1 MKIFL
6 LSGLLFILVYSVQA
20 QRYSAK
26 NGYVG
31 FYSHT
36 TIEDIQADNNQVASI
51 LDIEKG
57 DLVFLINNKSFIFDK
72 ALMQEHFNENYMETD
87 KYGKSTFK
95 GTITNLADVNFSKD
109 GIYKVKVS
117 GELNMHGV
125 SKNIY
130 VYGTIEVNE
139 KTLVAKSD
147 FVVKPEDYGIQIPG
161 LVRDKIAKEIQVYV
175 DVKYLSSA
183 K

>member
-1 MKIFL
+1 MKTIL
-6 LSGLLFILVYSVQA
+6 LSGLLFLVFSYTQA

-36 TIEDIQADNNQVASI
+36 SIEDIKADNNQVASI
-51 LDIEKG
+51 LDSGTGEI
-57 DLVFLINNKSFIFDK
+57 VFLINNKSFIFDK
-72 ALMQEHFNENYMETD
+72 ALMQEHFNENYMETE

-95 GTITNLADVNFSKD
+95 GTISNLTEIDFSKD
-109 GIYKVKVS
+109 GIYKVEVF
-117 GELNMHGV
+117 GEMNMHGV
-125 SKNIY
+125 SKNILAK
-130 VYGTIEVNE
+130 GTIEV
-139 KTLVAKSD
+139 KGKVLTAKSS
-147 FVVKPEDYGIQIPG
+147 FFIIPEDYAIQIPG
-161 LVRDKIAKEIQVYV
+161 LVRDKIAKEIQVTV